1 MSYSNL
7 SNNEDKNH
15 VRKFSL
21 NDKINYKAPSI
32 ANEYKSANKYRIP
45 KQNIP
50 SLNPP
55 YLQNI
60 PYTRPNRI
68 YVANNST
75 YSIPGRA
82 NTMASY
88 EYDNYELDVDIV
100 NIKRLY
106 PGTIRSLEPYITEEC
121 DKLDYEGSFMF
132 DEIPDKVSVERIVD
146 RIYEKTDQPDSEA
159 ELEATYMFQ
168 RRRRNDNRRDIITII
183 LLNEFLNRRRRHRNR
198 RRNY

>member
-1 MSYSNL
+1 MSYSNV

-32 ANEYKSANKYRIP
+32 ANEYKSVNNYRIP
-45 KQNIP
+45 IQNIP
-50 SLNPP
+50 SLNNS
-55 YLQNI
+55 YLQSI
-60 PYTRPNRI
+60 PYTRPNRS

-82 NTMASY
+82 NTMPSY
-88 EYDNYELDVDIV
+88 EYDNYELDMDIV

-106 PGTIRSLEPYITEEC
+106 PGTVRSLEPYITEEC

-132 DEIPDKVSVERIVD
+132 DENPDKVSVERIVD
-146 RIYEKTDQPDSEA
+146 RIYERTDPPDSEP
-159 ELEATYMFQ
+159 ELEASYMTR
-168 RRRRNDNRRDIITII
+168 RRRRNNNRRDIITII

-198 RRNY
+198 RRYY